1 MTSHVSVRLLWHD
14 SGWNGAIC
22 RDPAGNVWCEAHE
35 HVRDSKDLG
44 LEVAKA
50 GLRVNTAGV
59 APGCEMSIQTFSS
72 ERNTIRVWPPDWLA
86 NQEVSPVDLPLDKN
100 STGMWPYEGMWD
112 EDGGFKSNDNRRAI
126 AQDFFNEVRTG
137 ESLAFFYV
145 DERNPM
151 FVDSG
156 ERSPSRVLAGISRIT
171 KVGEI
176 HEWEQTDW
184 RGETNMIWSVP
195 FQHDFPRDGIR
206 FPLQAILAA
215 VPDPGLRA
223 DFVVA
228 LDGGLRSDFRY
239 GSARLS
245 QDRAVA
251 VVERA
256 IVALGRLEASGR
268 IEFSVAAELDW
279 LNRILLELWK
289 ERGPYPGFASLLLAL
304 GCTRGTQIQRDV
316 LPALAA
322 GGKDAAAHLFAALDG
337 ENVEEFNRYALDI
350 ADIAD
355 EWQYLS
361 TDDQELARLLIR
373 MELTPDQMGVLLD
386 PKQRVRHLVPEHA
399 VDLAS
404 NPYLICERFVPNQD
418 DELIGF
424 LTVDHA
430 LVPHESMSDAPIRI
444 PPRDPRRFRALL
456 TEVLRD
462 IAADGGTFVA
472 SEEARSLAMQRSPE
486 DRPCDVPLDRL
497 GHPKVAEVI
506 DETIERFSLDDV
518 PQLAL
523 RHIRAL
529 ETRVEDVLD
538 ELVLRPALETE
549 VVDWQAV
556 AERVARQGG
565 SVVVELS
572 EEQQRALDRMMRS
585 AVSVLTGAAGTG
597 KSTLL
602 APLIAAIREREG
614 RVPIRALAPT
624 GKAADR
630 LKAVGVDGMTVH
642 RALASAGWYDWDL
655 GIWREHGTSQISA
668 DTLVIDE
675 CSMVDI
681 SLLGTLFKAVDWHG
695 VRRLILVGDHY
706 QLPPIGPGRPFFDF
720 IMHLED
726 ADEDTDEANPYRAR
740 LNELSHNYRV
750 AEGSRAIA
758 LANGFARQ
766 GEADEPLIW
775 SSLAKGEDQG
785 DLRVRFWADAQELHE
800 LLLAE
805 IEELVTAE
813 CERAGLSLSKWQAFN
828 ATLGHKD
835 AFGISHWQ
843 ILGPVRDSSAGTRKL
858 NAIIQDRWHGGFK
871 QADRFPSGAVKRW
884 PVSFGDEQITS
895 FDKVMQIRN
904 EGRLVAYDLVAKQR
918 GKYPAFNGQLGIV
931 KGEFPAANHSWRT
944 GQKGKVVNIQVQFD
958 DAPNLR
964 FEYYR
969 DGQRGVNRN
978 LELAYAIT
986 IHKGQGSQFRHVFLV
1001 VPQVAATFFGRELA
1015 YTGLSRAEETL
1026 TLFLEKDIG
1035 ALMQL
1040 RKRAAAQTPQRSSR
1054 LFTPRPGREAY
1065 RSGDRRQVSTRGDR
1079 VRSKSE
1085 VIIADVLHKYE
1096 LQGRL
1101 SYTYEEELSASGG
1114 DPWDV
1119 RLPDFTVRVG
1129 GKTHYWEHCGM
1140 ADDPAYRQRWEE
1152 VRRPW
1157 YVRNGYADQLI
1168 ETYEEAGAINAEVIE
1183 REVVLGRILA

>member
-1 MTSHVSVRLLWHD
+1 M
-14 SGWNGAIC
+14 
-22 RDPAGNVWCEAHE
+22 
-35 HVRDSKDLG
+35 
-44 LEVAKA
+44 AKA

-86 NQEVSPVDLPLDKN
+86 NQEVRPVDLPLDKN

-126 AQDFFNEVRTG
+126 AQDFFNEVRKG

-215 VPDPGLRA
+215 VPDPGLRS

-256 IVALGRLEASGR
+256 IAALGRLEASGR

-322 GGKDAAAHLFAALDG
+322 GGKDAAAQLFAALDG

-462 IAADGGTFVA
+462 IAADGDTFVA

-506 DETIERFSLDDV
+506 DETIERFESRRC
-518 PQLAL
+518 A
-523 RHIRAL
+523 
-529 ETRVEDVLD
+529 
-538 ELVLRPALETE
+538 PA
-549 VVDWQAV
+549 
-556 AERVARQGG
+556 R
-565 SVVVELS
+565 
-572 EEQQRALDRMMRS
+572 
-585 AVSVLTGAAGTG
+585 
-597 KSTLL
+597 
-602 APLIAAIREREG
+602 
-614 RVPIRALAPT
+614 
-624 GKAADR
+624 
-630 LKAVGVDGMTVH
+630 
-642 RALASAGWYDWDL
+642 
-655 GIWREHGTSQISA
+655 
-668 DTLVIDE
+668 
-675 CSMVDI
+675 
-681 SLLGTLFKAVDWHG
+681 
-695 VRRLILVGDHY
+695 
-706 QLPPIGPGRPFFDF
+706 
-720 IMHLED
+720 
-726 ADEDTDEANPYRAR
+726 
-740 LNELSHNYRV
+740 
-750 AEGSRAIA
+750 
-758 LANGFARQ
+758 FA
-766 GEADEPLIW
+766 
-775 SSLAKGEDQG
+775 
-785 DLRVRFWADAQELHE
+785 
-800 LLLAE
+800 
-805 IEELVTAE
+805 
-813 CERAGLSLSKWQAFN
+813 
-828 ATLGHKD
+828 
-835 AFGISHWQ
+835 
-843 ILGPVRDSSAGTRKL
+843 
-858 NAIIQDRWHGGFK
+858 
-871 QADRFPSGAVKRW
+871 
-884 PVSFGDEQITS
+884 
-895 FDKVMQIRN
+895 
-904 EGRLVAYDLVAKQR
+904 
-918 GKYPAFNGQLGIV
+918 
-931 KGEFPAANHSWRT
+931 
-944 GQKGKVVNIQVQFD
+944 
-958 DAPNLR
+958 
-964 FEYYR
+964 
-969 DGQRGVNRN
+969 
-978 LELAYAIT
+978 
-986 IHKGQGSQFRHVFLV
+986 
-1001 VPQVAATFFGRELA
+1001 
-1015 YTGLSRAEETL
+1015 
-1026 TLFLEKDIG
+1026 
-1035 ALMQL
+1035 
-1040 RKRAAAQTPQRSSR
+1040 
-1054 LFTPRPGREAY
+1054 
-1065 RSGDRRQVSTRGDR
+1065 
-1079 VRSKSE
+1079 
-1085 VIIADVLHKYE
+1085 
-1096 LQGRL
+1096 
-1101 SYTYEEELSASGG
+1101 
-1114 DPWDV
+1114 
-1119 RLPDFTVRVG
+1119 
-1129 GKTHYWEHCGM
+1129 
-1140 ADDPAYRQRWEE
+1140 
-1152 VRRPW
+1152 
-1157 YVRNGYADQLI
+1157 
-1168 ETYEEAGAINAEVIE
+1168 
-1183 REVVLGRILA
+1183 

>member
-1 MTSHVSVRLLWHD
+1 M
-14 SGWNGAIC
+14 
-22 RDPAGNVWCEAHE
+22 
-35 HVRDSKDLG
+35 
-44 LEVAKA
+44 
-50 GLRVNTAGV
+50 
-59 APGCEMSIQTFSS
+59 
-72 ERNTIRVWPPDWLA
+72 
-86 NQEVSPVDLPLDKN
+86 
-100 STGMWPYEGMWD
+100 
-112 EDGGFKSNDNRRAI
+112 
-126 AQDFFNEVRTG
+126 
-137 ESLAFFYV
+137 
-145 DERNPM
+145 
-151 FVDSG
+151 
-156 ERSPSRVLAGISRIT
+156 
-171 KVGEI
+171 
-176 HEWEQTDW
+176 
-184 RGETNMIWSVP
+184 
-195 FQHDFPRDGIR
+195 
-206 FPLQAILAA
+206 
-215 VPDPGLRA
+215 
-223 DFVVA
+223 
-228 LDGGLRSDFRY
+228 
-239 GSARLS
+239 
-245 QDRAVA
+245 
-251 VVERA
+251 
-256 IVALGRLEASGR
+256 
-268 IEFSVAAELDW
+268 
-279 LNRILLELWK
+279 
-289 ERGPYPGFASLLLAL
+289 
-304 GCTRGTQIQRDV
+304 
-316 LPALAA
+316 
-322 GGKDAAAHLFAALDG
+322 
-337 ENVEEFNRYALDI
+337 
-350 ADIAD
+350 
-355 EWQYLS
+355 
-361 TDDQELARLLIR
+361 
-373 MELTPDQMGVLLD
+373 
-386 PKQRVRHLVPEHA
+386 
-399 VDLAS
+399 
-404 NPYLICERFVPNQD
+404 
-418 DELIGF
+418 
-424 LTVDHA
+424 
-430 LVPHESMSDAPIRI
+430 
-444 PPRDPRRFRALL
+444 
-456 TEVLRD
+456 
-462 IAADGGTFVA
+462 
-472 SEEARSLAMQRSPE
+472 
-486 DRPCDVPLDRL
+486 
-497 GHPKVAEVI
+497 
-506 DETIERFSLDDV
+506 
-518 PQLAL
+518 
-523 RHIRAL
+523 
-529 ETRVEDVLD
+529 
-538 ELVLRPALETE
+538 
-549 VVDWQAV
+549 
-556 AERVARQGG
+556 
-565 SVVVELS
+565 VVELS

-813 CERAGLSLSKWQAFN
+813 CERAGLSLSEWQAFN

-931 KGEFPAANHSWRT
+931 RGEFPAANHSWRT

-958 DAPNLR
+958 GAPNLR

-986 IHKGQGSQFRHVFLV
+986 IHRAKGASSGMYSSLFHRWQPPLWTRTRVHRAQPSGGNADSVSREGYRCADAAPQARRRADSAALLQAVHASARQRG
-1001 VPQVAATFFGRELA
+1001 VPQR
-1015 YTGLSRAEETL
+1015 
-1026 TLFLEKDIG
+1026 
-1035 ALMQL
+1035 
-1040 RKRAAAQTPQRSSR
+1040 RSASSEHSWR
-1054 LFTPRPGREAY
+1054 C
-1065 RSGDRRQVSTRGDR
+1065 